1 MRLGISAPSLLGN
14 CAHHRNIT
22 SWHDAGALP
31 NRGSEAA
38 IARAAASCDLGML
51 AGRCGGKVY
60 KVSAS
65 KAFF

>member
-31 NRGSEAA
+31 NEDSEAA

-51 AGRCGGKVY
+51 AGRRGGKVY
-60 KVSAS
+60 RVSA
-65 KAFF
+65 